1 MTSLRLNR
9 LTQLDGVLLSS
20 LLPLSFE
27 FISSLSQVNAD
38 DWNAVTGSE
47 YPFTRYEFLCALEL
61 SGAVGSLNNHDTG
74 WQPHHLLVYQDAQ
87 LIAVM
92 PAYLKHHSYG
102 EYVFDHAWADA
113 YHRYGQV
120 YYPKLVS
127 AIPFSP
133 VSGPRICV
141 AGGHDQAV
149 VTNAVCKHI
158 KEHCLREKLSSWH
171 LLFPTESVSKQLSTS
186 LMQRS
191 AVHFQWLNE
200 KFTDFD
206 SFLATFSSR
215 KRKNLKK
222 ERQQVVD
229 QGITLE
235 VFTGTAIPAEIWD
248 RFYHFYQM
256 TYAKRSGHG
265 GYLSKTFFQTL
276 AETMPEAIV
285 LVLAKHHDNYI
296 AGALNFRDKDTLY
309 GRYWGCIQE
318 FKHLHF
324 ETCYYQGIEFCIREG
339 LKRFDPGVQG
349 EHKIQ
354 RGFRPVYTYSNHWI
368 AEPEFRAPIQNFLN
382 EELTAIEAY
391 HTNACEYLPFKN
403 IDINEPS

>member
-1 MTSLRLNR
+1 
-9 LTQLDGVLLSS
+9 
-20 LLPLSFE
+20 
-27 FISSLSQVNAD
+27 
-38 DWNAVTGSE
+38 
-47 YPFTRYEFLCALEL
+47 
-61 SGAVGSLNNHDTG
+61 
-74 WQPHHLLVYQDAQ
+74 LVYQDTK

-92 PAYLKHHSYG
+92 PAYLKQHSYG

-113 YHRYGQV
+113 YQRYGQA
-120 YYPKLVS
+120 YYPKLVT

-133 VSGPRICV
+133 VSGPRICI
-141 AGGHDQAV
+141 AEGHDKPAI
-149 VTNAVCKHI
+149 TAAICAYI
-158 KEHCLREKLSSWH
+158 KQHCIDEKLSSWH
-171 LLFPTESVSKQLSTS
+171 LLFPTEDFSNQLSADF
-186 LMQRS
+186 MQRT

-200 KFTDFD
+200 GFTDFED
-206 SFLATFSSR
+206 FLSTFSSR

-222 ERQQVVD
+222 ERQHVVD

-235 VFTGTAIPAEIWD
+235 VFTGRDIPTEIWE

-265 GYLSKTFFQTL
+265 GYLSKMFFQTL
-276 AETMPEAIV
+276 AKTMPESIV
-285 LVLAKHHDNYI
+285 LVLAKHEDEYI
-296 AGALNFRDKDTLY
+296 AGALNFRDHDTLY

-324 ETCYYQGIEFCIREG
+324 ETCYYQGIDYCISEG

-368 AEPEFRAPIQNFLN
+368 AEPGFRDPIKNFLV
-382 EELTAIEAY
+382 EEKTSLETY
-391 HTNACEYLPFKN
+391 HADACGYLPFKKT
-403 IDINEPS
+403 

>member
-1 MTSLRLNR
+1 LVT
-9 LTQLDGVLLSS
+9 
-20 LLPLSFE
+20 LSFSLPFSFK
-27 FISSLSQVNAD
+27 FITSISQINAT
-38 DWNAVTGSE
+38 DWNTVTGSD
-47 YPFTRYEFLCALEL
+47 YPFTRYEFLHALEL
-61 SGAVGSLNNHDTG
+61 SGAVGCLNNQNSG
-74 WQPHHLLVYQDAQ
+74 WQPQHLLVYQNAK
-87 LIAVM
+87 LVAVM
-92 PAYLKHHSYG
+92 PAYLKSHSYG

-113 YHRYGQV
+113 YQRYGQA
-120 YYPKLVS
+120 YYPKLVT

-133 VSGPRICV
+133 VSGPRICI
-141 AGGHDQAV
+141 AEGQDQQAIN
-149 VTNAVCKHI
+149 TAIGDHI
-158 KEHCLREKLSSWH
+158 KQHCAQEKLSSWH
-171 LLFPTESVSKQLSTS
+171 LLFPTEDFSNQLSTDF
-186 LMQRS
+186 MQRT

-200 KFTDFD
+200 DFTSFED
-206 SFLATFSSR
+206 FLATFSSR

-222 ERQQVVD
+222 ERQQVVE

-235 VFTGTAIPAEIWD
+235 VFTGRDIPTEIWE

-276 AETMPEAIV
+276 AETMPESIV
-285 LVLAKHHDNYI
+285 LVLAKHENEYI
-296 AGALNFRDKDTLY
+296 AGALNFRDHDTLY

-368 AEPEFRAPIQNFLN
+368 AEPGFRAPIKNFLV
-382 EELTAIEAY
+382 EEKVSLQSY
-391 HTNACEYLPFKN
+391 HASACEYLPFKATTSRN
-403 IDINEPS
+403 KT